1 MTKRVTT
8 PEQKAQAIAMRA
20 AGIPLKQI
28 AKQLDMTPGCVD
40 WHWNQHLLRQRPPP
54 VYFDADR
61 YAKETPT
68 I

>member
-1 MTKRVTT
+1 MRLTT

-28 AKQLDMTPGCVD
+28 AKQLGMTPGCVD
-40 WHWNQHLLRQRPPP
+40 WHWNQHLKKHQHPTPFFN
-54 VYFDADR
+54 VDK
-61 YAKETPT
+61 YAKEVVT